1 MPGLLVATK
10 NIHKTAEI
18 RVILG
23 NAWRIEDLTAYPEIV
38 SPEETGATF
47 ADNATLKA
55 VSASRIFN
63 DLVLAD
69 DSGLEVDALGGAPGV
84 FSARYAGTNA
94 SDSENRIRLLAAL
107 SKSVNRRARFRCVL
121 VLARNGCVLAQFEGA
136 VEGEIAE
143 VERGSGGFGYDALFI
158 PSGRSETFGEL
169 PQTVKNEMSHRGSA
183 LQKLKR
189 WLEKTR

>member
-1 MPGLLVATK
+1 MPALLVATK
-10 NIHKTAEI
+10 NTHKTAEI

-23 NAWRIEDLTAYPEIV
+23 NTWKIEDLTAHPEIV
-38 SPEETGATF
+38 SPEETGVTF
-47 ADNATLKA
+47 AENATLKA
-55 VSASRIFN
+55 VGASRIFN

-84 FSARYAGTNA
+84 FSARYAGVNA
-94 SDSENRIRLLAAL
+94 SDSENRALLLTAL
-107 SKSVNRRARFRCVL
+107 SKSENRRARFRCVL

-143 VERGSGGFGYDALFI
+143 AERGSGGFGYDALFI

-169 PQTVKNEMSHRGSA
+169 PQAVKNELSHRGSA

-189 WLEKTR
+189 WLENIR